1 MDSFVNILI
10 IFAISVVVI
19 YICNKINIPTIVG
32 LFLTGLIAGPYCLQI
47 IKTPD
52 EVELLAKIGVITLL
66 FTIGLELSFAEIA
79 SLRRAIFAG
88 FLQVVFTIV
97 VVSLCMT
104 LWFNVPKS
112 FFFGFIVA
120 LSSTAIVL
128 KMLQEFSLSDSP
140 SGRISLAISLVQ
152 DIATVVLML
161 LIPLLANKSDNS
173 VSYTLA
179 LLLAKS
185 VVVIIVVFIA
195 AKYIIPRFLYEITRT
210 RNRELFI
217 ISVVTLCLGVTLATH
232 AIGLSIELGAFL
244 AGIIISESEYSGQTI
259 SSFIPFRDLFTSF
272 FFISIGM
279 LLNPFLI
286 LPNAAYITGLSLGII
301 IIKFLIVIVA
311 ILLIGYPLK
320 TAALSGL
327 SLAQIGEFSFIL
339 VQIGMVYSLLTQG
352 EYQMVLSVSMAT
364 MVLSPFLMKYSQVFV
379 DGITR
384 LPMPKIILYGFAHT
398 ETQKVYDLVDHI
410 VIIGYGINGRNVA
423 IAAKSIHIPYVI
435 VEMNPETVKKE
446 KKEGEN
452 IIYGDASQEDLLMQV
467 NISSARVLVI
477 AIADRGAIKRI
488 IVLARRINPHIHI
501 IVRARFVGDMKE
513 LFELGANEVIPE
525 EYETSIEIF
534 ARVLQ
539 YYRVPR
545 SDIEAMI
552 ESIRA
557 QGYAMLRN
565 LHVDV
570 YRDLPIAEIDM
581 QAIRVCPGSPVV
593 GKTIG
598 QMQFRKVHK
607 FSVVAIK
614 RGNSIITN
622 PGADDSIQSDDILYV
637 VGSREALAKAVREL
651 KLSDNANSCPA

>member
-1 MDSFVNILI
+1 
-10 IFAISVVVI
+10 
-19 YICNKINIPTIVG
+19 
-32 LFLTGLIAGPYCLQI
+32 
-47 IKTPD
+47 
-52 EVELLAKIGVITLL
+52 
-66 FTIGLELSFAEIA
+66 GLELSFAEIA
-79 SLRRAIFAG
+79 SLRQAIFAG
-88 FLQVVFTIV
+88 LLQVVITIGV
-97 VVSLCMT
+97 VACVML
-104 LWFNVPKS
+104 LWFNAAKS
-112 FFFGFIVA
+112 FFFGFVVA

-128 KMLQEFSLSDSP
+128 KMLQEFALSDSP
-140 SGRISLAISLVQ
+140 SGRISLAIALVQ

-173 VSYTLA
+173 VSYTLL

-185 VVVIIVVFIA
+185 VAVIIVVFIA
-195 AKYIIPRFLYEITRT
+195 AKYIIPKFLYEITRT
-210 RNRELFI
+210 RNRELFM
-217 ISVVTLCLGVTLATH
+217 ISVVALCLGVTLATY

-259 SSFIPFRDLFTSF
+259 SSFIPFRDLFSSF

-286 LPNAAYITGLSLGII
+286 LPNAVYITGLSLGII
-301 IIKFLIVIVA
+301 IIKLLIVIVA
-311 ILLIGYPLK
+311 ILMIGYPLK
-320 TAALSGL
+320 TAALAGL

-339 VQIGMVYSLLTQG
+339 VQIGMMYSLLTQG

-364 MVLSPFLMKYSQVFV
+364 MVLSPFLMKYSQVFADV
-379 DGITR
+379 ITK
-384 LPMPKIILYGFAHT
+384 LPVPKMVLYGFAHS
-398 ETQKVYDLVDHI
+398 ESSQVHPLKDHI
-410 VIIGYGINGRNVA
+410 IIVGYGINGRNVA
-423 IAAKSIHIPYVI
+423 IAAKNIKIPYII

-452 IIYGDASQEDLLMQV
+452 IIYGDASQEDLLYQV
-467 NISSARVLVI
+467 NIVSARVLVI
-477 AIADRGAIKRI
+477 AIADRSAIKRI
-488 IVLARRINPHIHI
+488 IALARRINPHIHI
-501 IVRARFVGDMKE
+501 IVRTRFVGDMKE
-513 LFELGANEVIPE
+513 LMELGANEVIPE

-557 QGYAMLRN
+557 KGYAMLRK
-565 LHVDV
+565 LHVDI

-598 QMQFRKVHK
+598 QMQLRKVHK

-614 RGNSIITN
+614 RGDSVITN
-622 PGADDSIQSDDILYV
+622 PGADDSIESDDVLYV
-637 VGSREALAKAVREL
+637 VGSRGALIKAVREL
-651 KLSDNANSCPA
+651 KLSDNATSCQLE